1 MLSFGSPEMFALIVP
16 VLLGG
21 LFLMRKG
28 GSRMLILSRMLVL
41 SLLITAL
48 ASPFAI
54 TSDVSE
60 DETPS
65 IVIIS
70 DETTSMDIF
79 KSEVAD
85 RIYESL
91 TANTPTNIIR
101 LYGDSSALG
110 DALAQYSR
118 GDEQIVLV
126 TDGNNNFG
134 KDLEEAFKLADQ
146 TGTTIYSVEPEV
158 LMNDIS
164 VQITGDKTV
173 VIGNENQFDVVVSQ
187 AKEDSIRYSFKV
199 YAGDELVRGGTFTQ
213 DTRSKTIRVPY
224 TFNTLGSSEL
234 KVELTPL
241 TEDWD
246 DINNVFYKSIY
257 VVPKPNIRLITDD
270 TSSPLGQIL
279 FNLYDTSYTGEMD
292 QLDNKKALVLDNRN
306 LRSLAEEDVDI
317 LNDYIL
323 DGNGLVV
330 VGGER
335 AYDNGDYL
343 NSSFE
348 KLLPVRSEATDW
360 KGGRSIVL
368 VLDVSQSTFAHD
380 TLSDILGNAIYVLR
394 NENLRDAYAGVIAFG
409 SEGEEVSDGLIYLGA
424 PSNLEKLEGDIQKL
438 APGATSETSLNEGLE
453 IATEWLENEAGE
465 MDIIIISDGGIEKTY
480 DESLVLAEDIYE
492 ADIDIS
498 YIHITSGA
506 PSQIDDYGNYYAKK
520 LIQEIYGITNVDN
533 KTYFPLDKGERA
545 NLIFEEPVQQEEEE
559 DIPQLYS
566 YPLVEY
572 NPRHFITRDV
582 VVAGNITGYNDVTP
596 KPGAD
601 RVVVTATGKP
611 VITTWRYGLGRVA
624 AISTDNGK
632 GEDITWA
639 SQMYSGNNS
648 RLISATM
655 NWAIGNPQVEEGTVV
670 EAEDTWFGTP
680 ATLDV
685 TSYEE
690 GLPVLKFNGQTLELA
705 VTGRNT
711 YQTTVDP
718 GNIGLHDVS
727 GYPIAVNYALEY
739 RDVGINEDLPVLIRA
754 NGGKTY
760 TEQEALALLL
770 EDAQKNSLKSVQVTK
785 SQKIYFIIAALVLF
799 LLEIC
804 IRRIREIRASR
815 STEP

>member
-1 MLSFGSPEMFALIVP
+1 MLTFESPEMLALVVP

-28 GSRMLILSRMLVL
+28 GSKMLILSRMIVL

-48 ASPFAI
+48 ASPYAI
-54 TSDVSE
+54 TSDVSD

-79 KSEVAD
+79 KTGVAD

-101 LYGDSSALG
+101 LSGENSALG

-164 VQITGDKTV
+164 VQIEGDKTV

-224 TFNTLGSSEL
+224 TFDTLGASEL

-270 TSSPLGQIL
+270 TSSPLAEIL
-279 FNLYDTSYTGEMD
+279 FNLYDTSYTGELD
-292 QLDNKKALVLDNRN
+292 RLDNKKALVLDNRN

-348 KLLPVRSEATDW
+348 KLLPVSSEATDW
-360 KGGRSIVL
+360 KGGRSVVL

-409 SEGEEVSDGLIYLGA
+409 SEGVDVSGGLIYLGA
-424 PSNLEKLEGDIQKL
+424 PSNLEKLEADILTL

-453 IATEWLENEAGE
+453 IATEWLDNEAGE

-492 ADIDIS
+492 DGIDFY
-498 YIHITSGA
+498 YIHMVSGA
-506 PSQIDDYGNYYAKK
+506 PSQTDNNGNYYAEK
-520 LIQEIYGITNVDN
+520 LMQEVDG
-533 KTYFPLDKGERA
+533 TYFHLSKGERA
-545 NLIFEEPVQQEEEE
+545 NLIFEKPPQQDEE
-559 DIPQLYS
+559 DEDTPQLYS
-566 YPLVEY
+566 FPLVEY

-582 VVAGNITGYNDVTP
+582 MVAGNITGYNDVTP

-624 AISTDNGK
+624 AVSTDNGK

-685 TSYEE
+685 TSYDE
-690 GLPVLKFNGQTLELA
+690 GLPVLKFNGKTLDLA
-705 VTGRNT
+705 VTGKNT
-711 YQTTVDP
+711 YETSIDP

-770 EDAQKNSLKSVQVTK
+770 EDAQQNSLKSVQVTQ
-785 SQKIYFIIAALVLF
+785 SQKIYFILAGLVLF

-815 STEP
+815 RADQ